1 MHSPRSLFSSR
12 AFTLIELLTVI
23 AIIGILA
30 AIIIPTVGA
39 VRRNAANASD
49 ASNLRQLGAAIHLHI
64 TDNRGMLPH
73 QSIKIPGTST
83 GSGNPDRWNFHEAVD
98 RYMSRGGKFTA
109 SSVFNFL
116 NRPLW
121 SSRFAEP
128 PAGWVA
134 ISGFEMVGPIAY
146 SYNPYLLNTRWAGRS
161 SAVPTPSQ
169 TVIVGEVN
177 HDTSAR
183 VGNPMVVDSAPSL
196 VGNIQSNYRVSRNGK
211 AFYLFL
217 DGHVSSLE
225 GDQSESALTA
235 ASKPNIWRWW
245 N

>member
-1 MHSPRSLFSSR
+1 MHFPQSHSSAR

-49 ASNLRQLGAAIHLHI
+49 TSNLRQLGAAIHLHI
-64 TDNRGMLPH
+64 TDNRGMLPNRALT
-73 QSIKIPGTST
+73 IPGTST

-121 SSRFAEP
+121 SSRFAEA
-128 PAGWVA
+128 PANWVP
-134 ISGFEMVGPIAY
+134 IPGFDMVGPIAY
-146 SYNPYLLNTRWAGRS
+146 SYNPHVTNTRWASRFA
-161 SAVPTPSQ
+161 AVPTPSQ
-169 TVIVGEVN
+169 TVIMGEVN
-177 HDTSAR
+177 HDTNSR
-183 VGNPMVVDSAPSL
+183 VGNPMVVDSAPTL
-196 VGNIQSNYRVSRNGK
+196 AADVQSNYRVSRNGK
-211 AFYLFL
+211 ALYLFL
-217 DGHVSSLE
+217 DGRVSSLE

-235 ASKPNIWRWW
+235 ANKPNIWRWW